1 MAERA
6 CVICREPIARG
17 EGEPCVR
24 CGVWFHLDFKRYP
37 AAPACGGA
45 SDRIPGLVA

>member
-1 MAERA
+1 MAERD
-6 CVICREPIARG
+6 CSVCHEPIARG

-24 CGVWFHLDFKRYP
+24 CGEWFHFNVRLYP
-37 AAPACGGA
+37 AAPACGVA